1 MITAYLHDHQAL
13 VLAQLATFQHLLEL
27 RNRSRNLLLRILRDD

>member
-1 MITAYLHDHQAL
+1 MAL

-27 RNRSRNLLLRILRDD
+27 RNRSRNLLLRILRDNQNEIQEQE